1 MKEKQY
7 AFYVLRSDFASVMDA
22 IEKGCVSSLRIG
34 EYIQEDRE
42 DVSYHGSPVY
52 EQLTTITDTETKEV
66 FHHNNYDKYNKVDFI
81 PFKDVQNRLEWAI
94 NRSETDSK
102 KLLSQ
107 LNMEKLKQ
115 DYIVLANAEIKKM
128 QRAIYLS
135 NPVMI
140 MQ

>member
-7 AFYVLRSDFASVMDA
+7 AFYVLRSDFTSVMDA
-22 IEKGCVSSLRIG
+22 IEKGCVGSLRVG
-34 EYIQEDRE
+34 EFTQENGE

-52 EQLTTITDTETKEV
+52 EQITTITDIETKEE

-81 PFKDVQNRLEWAI
+81 PFEDVQKRLDWAI
-94 NRSETDSK
+94 SQSESDCK

-107 LNMEKLKQ
+107 VNMEKLKQ
-115 DYIVLANAEIKKM
+115 EYIVLAYAEIEKM
-128 QRAIYLS
+128 QRGVCPS
-135 NPVMI
+135 KSVMV

>member
-22 IEKGCVSSLRIG
+22 IEKGCVASLRIG
-34 EYIQEDRE
+34 EYIQEDGE

-52 EQLTTITDTETKEV
+52 EQLTTITNTETKEV
-66 FHHNNYDKYNKVDFI
+66 FHHNNYDKYNQVDFI